1 MKRRYYLHRENA
13 PLQSDSVIYSVWIGE
28 SAREQKLLAQ
38 LKEWAFAKGA
48 TLMLWSEDVVYY
60 IDYESNQVF
69 PGRGLLDFGFVRADI
84 TAAEALKHAKADD
97 WDMYEKTLT
106 MPKAFFHQIS
116 ASEPSRVDG
125 SARKIKSSTVLPERR
140 KNLSESDTNFPP
152 IIRFI

>member
-13 PLQSDSVIYSVWIGE
+13 PLQSDSVIYSVWVGE
-28 SAREQKLLAQ
+28 SAREQKNLSQ
-38 LKEWAFAKGA
+38 LKEWAFSKGA

-60 IDYESNQVF
+60 IDYESARVF
-69 PGRGLLDFGFVRADI
+69 QGHGLLDFGFLRADL
-84 TAAEALKHAKADD
+84 TAAEALKHAKAND

-116 ASEPSRVDG
+116 TSEPSRVDG
-125 SARKIKSSTVLPERR
+125 SARKIKSSTVLPETR
-140 KNLSESDTNFPP
+140 KNLSESDTDFPP

>member
-28 SAREQKLLAQ
+28 SVRDKKLLAQ

-60 IDYESNQVF
+60 IDYESQRVF
-69 PGRGLLDFGFVRADI
+69 PGHGLLDFGFVRADL
-84 TAAEALKHAKADD
+84 TAAEALAHAKADD

-116 ASEPSRVDG
+116 ASEPSRIDG

>member
-28 SAREQKLLAQ
+28 SAREQKYLSQ

-48 TLMLWSEDVVYY
+48 TLMLWSEDIVYY
-60 IDYESNQVF
+60 IDYESQRVF
-69 PGRGLLDFGFVRADI
+69 PGHGLLDFGFVRADL
-84 TAAEALKHAKADD
+84 TAADALKHAKADD

-116 ASEPSRVDG
+116 ASEPSRVDE
-125 SARKIKSSTVLPERR
+125 SARKIENQSVLPEKR
-140 KNLSESDTNFPP
+140 KNLSDTDSNLPP

>member
-28 SAREQKLLAQ
+28 SDREQKYLSQ

-48 TLMLWSEDVVYY
+48 TLKLWSEDVVYY
-60 IDYESNQVF
+60 IDYESQRVF
-69 PGRGLLDFGFVRADI
+69 PGHGLLDFGFVRADL
-84 TAAEALKHAKADD
+84 TAAEALHHAKAED

-106 MPKAFFHQIS
+106 MPKAFFHKIS

-140 KNLSESDTNFPP
+140 KNLSESDTNLPP

>member
-28 SAREQKLLAQ
+28 SIREQKLLAQ

-60 IDYESNQVF
+60 IDYESQRVF
-69 PGRGLLDFGFVRADI
+69 PGHGLLDFGFVRADL
-84 TAAEALKHAKADD
+84 TAAEALAHAKADD

-125 SARKIKSSTVLPERR
+125 SARKIKNPRVLPESR
-140 KNLSESDTNFPP
+140 KNLSESDTNLPP

>member
-28 SAREQKLLAQ
+28 SAREQKYLAR

-60 IDYESNQVF
+60 IDYESDRVF
-69 PGRGLLDFGFVRADI
+69 PGHGLLDFGFVRADL
-84 TAAEALKHAKADD
+84 TAADALRHAQADD
-97 WDMYEKTLT
+97 WDMYEKTLC
-106 MPKAFFHQIS
+106 MPNAFFHQVS

-125 SARKIKSSTVLPERR
+125 SARKIKNLRVLPEKRQ
-140 KNLSESDTNFPP
+140 NLSVSDSDFPP
-152 IIRFI
+152 IIRFV

>member
-1 MKRRYYLHRENA
+1 MKRHYYLHRENA

-28 SAREQKLLAQ
+28 SAREQKYLAQ

-48 TLMLWSEDVVYY
+48 TLKLWSEDVVYY
-60 IDYESNQVF
+60 IDDESQRVF
-69 PGRGLLDFGFVRADI
+69 TGHGLLDFGFVRADI
-84 TAAEALKHAKADD
+84 TAAEALSHAKADD
-97 WDMYEKTLT
+97 WDMYEKNLS

-125 SARKIKSSTVLPERR
+125 SARKVKSSTVLPEQR
-140 KNLSESDTNFPP
+140 KYLSDADCNQPP

>member
-13 PLQSDSVIYSVWIGE
+13 PLQSDSVIYSVWVGE

-38 LKEWAFAKGA
+38 LKEWAVAKGA
-48 TLMLWSEDVVYY
+48 TFMLWSEDVVFY
-60 IDYESNQVF
+60 IDNESQRVF
-69 PGRGLLDFGFVRADI
+69 TGHGLLDFGFVRADI
-84 TAAEALKHAKADD
+84 TAAEALKHAKAED
-97 WDMYEKTLT
+97 WDMYEKTLS

-125 SARKIKSSTVLPERR
+125 SARKVKSSTVLPERR
-140 KNLSESDTNFPP
+140 KNLSESGTNLPP

>member
-1 MKRRYYLHRENA
+1 MKRRYFLHRENA
-13 PLQSDSVIYSVWIGE
+13 PLQSYSVIYSVWIGE
-28 SAREQKLLAQ
+28 SDREQKYLAQ

-48 TLMLWSEDVVYY
+48 TLMPWSEDVVYY
-60 IDYESNQVF
+60 IDYESQRVF
-69 PGRGLLDFGFVRADI
+69 PGRGLLDFGFVSANL
-84 TAAEALKHAKADD
+84 TAAEALAHAKADD
-97 WDMYEKTLT
+97 WDMYEKTLS

>member
-28 SAREQKLLAQ
+28 SAREQKYLSQ
-38 LKEWAFAKGA
+38 LKEWAFTKGA

-60 IDYESNQVF
+60 IDYESQRVF
-69 PGRGLLDFGFVRADI
+69 PGHGLLDFGFVRADL
-84 TAAEALKHAKADD
+84 TAAEALSHAKADD
-97 WDMYEKTLT
+97 WDMYEKSLS

-125 SARKIKSSTVLPERR
+125 SARKIKSSTVLPEKR
-140 KNLSESDTNFPP
+140 KYLSDTDCNQPT

>member
-1 MKRRYYLHRENA
+1 MKRQYYLHRENA

-48 TLMLWSEDVVYY
+48 TLILWSEDVVSY
-60 IDYESNQVF
+60 IDYESDRVF
-69 PGRGLLDFGFVRADI
+69 PGHGLLDFGFVRADL
-84 TAAEALKHAKADD
+84 TAADALAHAKADD
-97 WDMYEKTLT
+97 WDMYEKKLT
-106 MPKAFFHQIS
+106 MPNAFFHQIY

-125 SARKIKSSTVLPERR
+125 SARKIKNQSVLPEKR
-140 KNLSESDTNFPP
+140 KNLSESDSNFPT

>member
-13 PLQSDSVIYSVWIGE
+13 PLQSDSVIYSVWVGQ
-28 SAREQKLLAQ
+28 SAREQKYLAQ
-38 LKEWAFAKGA
+38 LKEWAFEKGA
-48 TLMLWSEDVVYY
+48 TLMLWSEDVVNY
-60 IDYESNQVF
+60 IDFESQRVF
-69 PGRGLLDFGFVRADI
+69 PGNGLLDFGFVRADL

-97 WDMYEKTLT
+97 WDMYEKTLS

-125 SARKIKSSTVLPERR
+125 SARKIKSQSVLPERR
-140 KNLSESDTNFPP
+140 KNLSDADTDFPP

>member
-28 SAREQKLLAQ
+28 SAREQKYLSQ

-48 TLMLWSEDVVYY
+48 TLMLWSEDVVNY
-60 IDYESNQVF
+60 IDYESQRVF
-69 PGRGLLDFGFVRADI
+69 TSHGLLDFGFVIADL
-84 TAAEALKHAKADD
+84 TAADALAHAKAND
-97 WDMYEKTLT
+97 WDMCEKTLS
-106 MPKAFFHQIS
+106 MPKAFFHKIS

-125 SARKIKSSTVLPERR
+125 SERKNKISRVLPERR
-140 KNLSESDTNFPP
+140 KYLSDADCNQPP

>member
-13 PLQSDSVIYSVWIGE
+13 PLQSDSVIYSVWVGQ
-28 SAREQKLLAQ
+28 SAREQKYLAQ

-48 TLMLWSEDVVYY
+48 TLILWSEDVVYY
-60 IDYESNQVF
+60 IDYESQRVF
-69 PGRGLLDFGFVRADI
+69 PGHGLLDFGFVRADL
-84 TAAEALKHAKADD
+84 TAAEALAHAKAND
-97 WDMYEKTLT
+97 WDMYEKTLE

>member
-1 MKRRYYLHRENA
+1 M
-13 PLQSDSVIYSVWIGE
+13 IYSVWVGE

-48 TLMLWSEDVVYY
+48 TLMLWSEDVIYY
-60 IDYESNQVF
+60 IDYESQRVF
-69 PGRGLLDFGFVRADI
+69 PGHGLLDFGFVRADL
-84 TAAEALKHAKADD
+84 TAAEALAHAKADD
-97 WDMYEKTLT
+97 WDLYEKTLT

-116 ASEPSRVDG
+116 TSEPSRVDG

-140 KNLSESDTNFPP
+140 KNLSESDTNMPS

>member
-28 SAREQKLLAQ
+28 SAREQKYLAQ

-60 IDYESNQVF
+60 IDYESQRVF
-69 PGRGLLDFGFVRADI
+69 PSRGLLDFGFVRADL

-97 WDMYEKTLT
+97 WDMYEKNLT

-116 ASEPSRVDG
+116 TSEPSRVNG
-125 SARKIKSSTVLPERR
+125 SAGKIKSSTVLPERR
-140 KNLSESDTNFPP
+140 KNLSYEEPDDWSL
-152 IIRFI
+152 IRFV

>member
-28 SAREQKLLAQ
+28 SAREQKYLAQ

-60 IDYESNQVF
+60 IDYESQRVF
-69 PGRGLLDFGFVRADI
+69 PGSGLLDFGFMRADL
-84 TAAEALKHAKADD
+84 TAADALAHAKADD
-97 WDMYEKTLT
+97 WDMYEKNLS

-125 SARKIKSSTVLPERR
+125 SARKIKSSSVLPEKR
-140 KNLSESDTNFPP
+140 KNLSESDTNLPP

>member
-13 PLQSDSVIYSVWIGE
+13 PLQSDSVIYSVWVGQ
-28 SAREQKLLAQ
+28 SAREQKYLAQ
-38 LKEWAFAKGA
+38 LKEWAFSKGA

-60 IDYESNQVF
+60 IDYESQRVF
-69 PGRGLLDFGFVRADI
+69 PGHGLLDFGFVRADL
-84 TAAEALKHAKADD
+84 TAAEALKHAKDDD
-97 WDMYEKTLT
+97 WDMYEKNLS

-125 SARKIKSSTVLPERR
+125 SAGKIKNQSVLPEKR
-140 KNLSESDTNFPP
+140 KNLSDTVCNQPP

>member
-28 SAREQKLLAQ
+28 SVREQKLLAR

-60 IDYESNQVF
+60 IDYESNRVF
-69 PGRGLLDFGFVRADI
+69 PGRDLLDFGFVRADL
-84 TAAEALKHAKADD
+84 TAAEALAHAKADD
-97 WDMYEKTLT
+97 WDMYEKTLS
-106 MPKAFFHQIS
+106 MPKVFFNQIS

-140 KNLSESDTNFPP
+140 KNLSESDTNYPP

>member
-48 TLMLWSEDVVYY
+48 TLMLWSEDVVFY
-60 IDYESNQVF
+60 IDYESQRVF
-69 PGRGLLDFGFVRADI
+69 PGHGLLDFGFVRADL
-84 TAAEALKHAKADD
+84 TAADALAHAKADD
-97 WDMYEKTLT
+97 WDMYEKTLS

-125 SARKIKSSTVLPERR
+125 SARKIKNPRVLPEKRI
-140 KNLSESDTNFPP
+140 NLSESDTNFPP

>member
-13 PLQSDSVIYSVWIGE
+13 PLKSDSVIYSVWIGE

-60 IDYESNQVF
+60 IDYESQRVF
-69 PGRGLLDFGFVRADI
+69 PGNGLLDFGFVRADL
-84 TAAEALKHAKADD
+84 TAADALAHAKADD
-97 WDMYEKTLT
+97 WDMYEKTLS

-125 SARKIKSSTVLPERR
+125 SAGKIKNPRVLPERR

>member
-13 PLQSDSVIYSVWIGE
+13 PLQSDSVIYSVWVGE
-28 SAREQKLLAQ
+28 SAREQKYLSQ
-38 LKEWAFAKGA
+38 LKEWAFSKGA

-60 IDYESNQVF
+60 IDYESDRVF
-69 PGRGLLDFGFVRADI
+69 PGRGLLDFGFVRADL
-84 TAAEALKHAKADD
+84 TAADALKHAMADD
-97 WDMYEKTLT
+97 WDMYEKTLS

-125 SARKIKSSTVLPERR
+125 SARKIKNQSVLPEKRI
-140 KNLSESDTNFPP
+140 NLSESDTNFPP